1 MGLFDHSYRW
11 WLALTHVMASWVSS
25 CPFCVSSSL
34 MAVRLVEGWSVGIG
48 ASSLGSPWNRMSLRL
63 NSIFFSIMEL
73 VNRGMKFSLNSF
85 GVVTSKMICSTA
97 DGLAVELDG
106 CGVTT
111 YERSISLLNRSLL
124 RLSSCVW
131 HFCFGDLT
139 SINMFS
145 DTDISL

>member
-1 MGLFDHSYRW
+1 
-11 WLALTHVMASWVSS
+11 
-25 CPFCVSSSL
+25 